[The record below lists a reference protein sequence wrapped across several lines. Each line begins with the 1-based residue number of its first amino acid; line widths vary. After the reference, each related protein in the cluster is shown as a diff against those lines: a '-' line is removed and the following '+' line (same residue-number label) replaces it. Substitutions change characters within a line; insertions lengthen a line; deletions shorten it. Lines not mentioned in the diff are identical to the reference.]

1 MSKIAFL
8 FPGQGSQ
15 AVGMMKDLY
24 EQYACVKEVFDEA
37 DEALGFS
44 MTELIAKGPEEDLR
58 LTYNTQPAILTASVA
73 AMKVLNENGVFPD
86 VAAGHSLGEYSALVC
101 AGAMNF
107 ADAVRTVR
115 KRGQFMQEAVPVG
128 EGAMAAIIAL
138 DTDTIKTICA
148 DVEKRTGKAVQ
159 AVNFNCPGQVVIAG
173 ATEAVQEAAD
183 LMKKAGAKRAMM
195 LAVSAPFHSTL
206 MQPAADRLKEVL
218 DTIIIQDAKIPVMAN
233 INAKPE
239 TKASEIRENLVQQA
253 AHPVLWE
260 DSVRAMMADGVDTY
274 IEVGPGKVLT
284 GMLRKIDHSLK
295 GENVE
300 DPASLEK
307 TLAYLKEVR

>member
-183 LMKKAGAKRAMM
+183 LMKKQ
-195 LAVSAPFHSTL
+195 VPS
-206 MQPAADRLKEVL
+206 VL
-218 DTIIIQDAKIPVMAN
+218 
-233 INAKPE
+233 
-239 TKASEIRENLVQQA
+239 
-253 AHPVLWE
+253 
-260 DSVRAMMADGVDTY
+260 
-274 IEVGPGKVLT
+274 
-284 GMLRKIDHSLK
+284 
-295 GENVE
+295 
-300 DPASLEK
+300 
-307 TLAYLKEVR
+307 